1 MPLLF
6 KETTFPM
13 HLLLRNFFL
22 ITALFIAS
30 ACSKNTDSSSSSST
44 PSGQR
49 PNIIFV
55 MTDDH
60 THLQMSLTGNSLINT
75 PNLDR
80 LANEGVWFKNAF
92 CTNSLCA
99 PARATILTGCL
110 SNVNGIMGN
119 SESKDKIERL
129 DPDLPTFP
137 LLLQAAGYQ
146 TGIVGKWH
154 LPHDPRGFDYSC
166 ILPGQ
171 GLYFDPD
178 MIENGKRKQFEGYVT
193 DIITDKA
200 LDYLKDLDG
209 DEPFCLVYQHKGPHR
224 PFTPPPRHEDLYSD
238 IEFPY
243 PETFDDDYATRLV
256 AGKAADMKFE
266 QSIARDYG
274 DIFGD
279 MTEEEKKK
287 WIYQRYVKDHYRA
300 MQSIDEGLGR
310 VLEYLDEAGIADDTL
325 VIYTTDNGFYLGE
338 YGWYDKRFMY
348 EPSLRIPFLVR
359 YPNGVGAGQ
368 VEERMIMNVDVAP
381 TILDFA
387 GIEVPDVMQGQSLK
401 PLLQGD
407 SVAWRDHIYYSYYE
421 NTWAMRALEQA
432 ELSDPS
438 FSFFTA
444 HRIGPH
450 RGIRNDRYKLIEYY
464 SENNYWEFFD
474 LQEDPNE
481 LKNVFG
487 DPAYAALVKSMTV
500 QLRETQE
507 GYRDLNTWDQ
517 LSLPNYTD

>member
-1 MPLLF
+1 MLFYLSPRFLLPIF
-6 KETTFPM
+6 T
-13 HLLLRNFFL
+13 LSL
-22 ITALFIAS
+22 ALCFG
-30 ACSKNTDSSSSSST
+30 CSKSETHT
-44 PSGQR
+44 KEAKR

-60 THLQMSLTGNSLINT
+60 THQQMSLTGNSFVQT

-80 LANEGVWFKNAF
+80 LAAEGVWFKNAF

-110 SNVNGIMGN
+110 SNMNGIMGN

-137 LLLQAAGYQ
+137 LLLKAAGYQ

-171 GLYFDPD
+171 GLYFDPE
-178 MIENGKRKQFEGYVT
+178 MIENGERKNFKGYVT

-200 LDYLKDLDG
+200 LEYLKGLDG
-209 DEPFCLVYQHKGPHR
+209 DDPFCLIYQHKGPHR
-224 PFTPPPRHEDLYSD
+224 PFTPAPRHEDLLSED
-238 IEFPY
+238 LPH
-243 PETFDDDYATRLV
+243 PETFNDDYATRLV

-274 DIFGD
+274 DVFGD
-279 MTEEEKKK
+279 MTEAEKKE
-287 WIYQRYVKDHYRA
+287 WIFQRFVKDHNRA
-300 MQSIDEGLGR
+300 VVSIDEGLGR
-310 VLEYLDEAGIADDTL
+310 VLDYLDDNGLTENTL

-348 EPSLRIPFLVR
+348 EPSLRIPFLMR
-359 YPNGVGAGQ
+359 YPAKVKAGQ
-368 VEERMIMNVDVAP
+368 EEERMIMNVDVAP

-387 GIEVPDVMQGQSLK
+387 GIDVPEVMQGESLK
-401 PLLQGD
+401 PLVLDQEFD
-407 SVAWRDHIYYSYYE
+407 WRDHVYYSYYE
-421 NTWAMRALEQA
+421 NTWAMSGFSQA
-432 ELSDPS
+432 DLSDPS
-438 FSFFTA
+438 FNFFTA
-444 HRIGPH
+444 HRVGPH

-464 SENNYWEFFD
+464 SENEYWEFFD
-474 LQEDPNE
+474 LQEDPHE
-481 LKNVFG
+481 LRNAYD
-487 DPAYAALVKSMTV
+487 DPQYAMQIAQMTG
-500 QLRETQE
+500 QLRQTQTMYQDV
-507 GYRDLNTWDQ
+507 GTWEN